1 MMYTWATF
9 GQHVLSNGQ
18 QKLHFQKVHEKLRH
32 ILQYERF
39 LKIDFS
45 NHFFTIGQRMLP
57 KSQQKLLF

>member
-18 QKLHFQKVHEKLRH
+18 QKLHFQKVHKKLHH

-39 LKIDFS
+39 LKIDFW
-45 NHFFTIGQRMLP
+45 NHFFTIGQQML
-57 KSQQKLLF
+57 L